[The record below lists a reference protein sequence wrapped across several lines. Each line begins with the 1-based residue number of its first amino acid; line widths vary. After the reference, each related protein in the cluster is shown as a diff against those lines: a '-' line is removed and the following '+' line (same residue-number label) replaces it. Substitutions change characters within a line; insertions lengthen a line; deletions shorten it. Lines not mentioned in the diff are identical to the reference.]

1 MGGGIFGIGT
11 SGLLSAQQQI
21 ATTGHNI
28 SNVNTAG
35 FARQRT
41 ELSTT
46 LPNFSGAGYVGTGVK
61 IDTTRRFY
69 DEFLEEQIRSS
80 NSQLGKFERFN
91 ELARQVDNILANPD
105 AGLTPTLESFYNAL
119 QEANDFPSSVPA
131 RSVLLTSAN
140 TLVDRF
146 GLLQDRFIDLNDQ
159 TNSNLEDVAAEI
171 TARAASIAELNAQ
184 ISVQIGAGNGN
195 LPNDSLDRREN
206 LIKEISELVDVNV
219 VYQSNGAANIFIGS
233 GQALVLNSTA
243 FSMSIRDSEFSPQ
256 DKEVFLSNNNTSVQV
271 TDQIKGGE
279 MQGLLD
285 FKNQVLEPSF
295 NALGRIAASITVEM
309 NQQHALG
316 MTLQQDAAGNYQNGG
331 NFFTDI
337 TSSQN
342 TIQSSNNTG
351 TASYTIAI
359 SDTGDTSE
367 LTLSDYEL
375 EYSTGGGNTFT
386 LTRLSDNTV
395 FTGTNP
401 ATIPVAVG
409 LAAALTNLNTSLN
422 NEGIQINLGAGAPAN
437 GDKFLAQ
444 PTHNLS
450 RSMAVNINDVLDIAL
465 ASPIV
470 ARKATDAFG
479 VGTNTGTGEIGFV
492 PPKTPTG
499 ALTNIPLTDA
509 GGAPVEVVLTFN
521 NVANSFAV
529 TTTPAAAA
537 PAVPAGPIAYNPTT
551 DSGTTLSL
559 GAPYTNISFTISGT
573 PANNDSFIL
582 ANNQSPQDDNRNG
595 LILSDIQA
603 KKTLQNGSADFQRG
617 YGLMVADVGTR
628 THSSEVD
635 LQAQITLNDQAKQ
648 NRDSLS
654 GVNLDEEASNLL
666 RFQQAYQ
673 ASAKVITVADDIFRT
688 LLSSLG

>member
-11 SGLLSAQQQI
+11 SGLLSSQQQI

-35 FARQRT
+35 YARQRT

-61 IDTTRRFY
+61 IDTTRRYY
-69 DEFLEEQIRSS
+69 DEFLEEQIRNS

-91 ELARQVDNILANPD
+91 ELASQIDNILANPD

-146 GLLQDRFIDLNDQ
+146 GLLQERFIDLNNQ
-159 TNSNLEDVAAEI
+159 TNSNLEDVVAEI
-171 TARAASIAELNAQ
+171 TARAASIAELNTQ
-184 ISVQIGAGNGN
+184 ISLQTGAGNGN
-195 LPNDSLDRREN
+195 LPNDSLDQREN
-206 LIKEISELVDVNV
+206 LIKEISELIDVDVI
-219 VYQSNGAANIFIGS
+219 YQSNGAANVFIGS

-243 FSMSIRDSEFSPQ
+243 FSMSIRDSEFTPK
-256 DKEVFLSNNNTSVQV
+256 DKEIFLSNNNTSVEV

-295 NALGRIAASITVEM
+295 NSLGRIAASITMEM
-309 NQQHALG
+309 NQQHSLG

-337 TSSQN
+337 TTSQN
-342 TIQSSNNTG
+342 ALSSLNNTG
-351 TASYTIAI
+351 TAGYAVSI
-359 SDTGDTSE
+359 SDTADTSE
-367 LTLSDYEL
+367 LTISDYEL

-395 FTGTNP
+395 FTGTDAGSIVN
-401 ATIPVAVG
+401 A
-409 LAAALTNLNTSLN
+409 LANLNTSLN
-422 NEGIQINLGAGAPAN
+422 NEGIQINLSAGAPAN
-437 GDKFLAQ
+437 GDKFLVQ
-444 PTHNLS
+444 PTHELS

-470 ARKATDAFG
+470 AKKPTDAFG
-479 VGTNTGTGEIGFV
+479 VGTNTGTGEINFI
-492 PPKTPTG
+492 PPQTPNG
-499 ALTNIPLTDA
+499 ALTNIPLTDV
-509 GGAPVEVVLTFN
+509 GGAYVEIVLTFD
-521 NVANSFAV
+521 NVANNFAV
-529 TTTPAAAA
+529 TTTPAAAV

-559 GAPYTNISFTISGT
+559 GAPYDNITFSISGT
-573 PANNDSFIL
+573 PANGDSFNI

-595 LILSDIQA
+595 LIMANIQT

-617 YGLMVADVGTR
+617 YGLLVADVGTR

-635 LQAQITLNDQAKQ
+635 LQAQQTLNDQAKQ

>member
-11 SGLLSAQQQI
+11 SGLLSSQQQI

-35 FARQRT
+35 YARQRT

-61 IDTTRRFY
+61 IDTTRRYY
-69 DEFLEEQIRSS
+69 DEFLEEQIRNS

-91 ELARQVDNILANPD
+91 ELASQIDNILANPD

-146 GLLQDRFIDLNDQ
+146 GLLQERFIDLNNQ
-159 TNSNLEDVAAEI
+159 TNSNLEDVVAEI
-171 TARAASIAELNAQ
+171 TARAASIAELNTQ
-184 ISVQIGAGNGN
+184 ISLQTGAGNGN
-195 LPNDSLDRREN
+195 LPNDSLDQREN
-206 LIKEISELVDVNV
+206 LIKEISELIDVDVI
-219 VYQSNGAANIFIGS
+219 YQSNGAANVFIGS

-243 FSMSIRDSEFSPQ
+243 FSMSIRDSEFTPK
-256 DKEVFLSNNNTSVQV
+256 DKEIFLSNNNTSVEV

-295 NALGRIAASITVEM
+295 NSLGRIAASITMEM
-309 NQQHALG
+309 NQQHSLG

-337 TSSQN
+337 TTSQN
-342 TIQSSNNTG
+342 ALSSLNNTG
-351 TASYTIAI
+351 TAGYAVSI
-359 SDTGDTSE
+359 SDTADTSE
-367 LTLSDYEL
+367 LTISDYEL

-395 FTGTNP
+395 FTGTDAGSIVN
-401 ATIPVAVG
+401 A
-409 LAAALTNLNTSLN
+409 LANLNTSLN
-422 NEGIQINLGAGAPAN
+422 NEGIQINLSAGAPAN
-437 GDKFLAQ
+437 GDKFLVQ
-444 PTHNLS
+444 PTHELS

-470 ARKATDAFG
+470 AKKPTDAFG
-479 VGTNTGTGEIGFV
+479 VGTNTGTGEINFI
-492 PPKTPTG
+492 PPQTPNG
-499 ALTNIPLTDA
+499 ALTNIPLTDV
-509 GGAPVEVVLTFN
+509 GGAYVEIVLTFD
-521 NVANSFAV
+521 NVANNFAV
-529 TTTPAAAA
+529 TTTPAAAV

-559 GAPYTNISFTISGT
+559 GAPYDNISFSISGT
-573 PANNDSFIL
+573 PANGDSFNI

-595 LILSDIQA
+595 LIMANIQT

-617 YGLMVADVGTR
+617 YGLLVADVGTR

-635 LQAQITLNDQAKQ
+635 LQAQQTLNDQAKQ